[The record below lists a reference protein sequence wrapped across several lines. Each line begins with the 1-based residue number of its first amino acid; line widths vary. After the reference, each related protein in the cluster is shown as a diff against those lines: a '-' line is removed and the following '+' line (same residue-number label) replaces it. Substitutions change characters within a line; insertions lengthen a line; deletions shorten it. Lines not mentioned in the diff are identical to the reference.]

1 MKKSTKE
8 VKKSLRD
15 EIMTEIAL
23 KYRENQKTRQKLQ
36 KVNVFLIWTKHDMS
50 YSDFLNVILSL
61 EAQGYLHY
69 ERAKDNAE
77 KFCIKGE
84 CIPQEFVTLEPS
96 GKSFPETF
104 SDKQESEK
112 RLNIKYPIILAII
125 TALIGILLSNVL
137 IGWLSQLLEWFLSPF
152 HS

>member
-8 VKKSLRD
+8 VKKSLRN

-23 KYRENQKTRQKLQ
+23 KYRENQKTKQKLE
-36 KVNVFLIWTKHDMS
+36 KVNIFSVWTKHDMS

-77 KFCIKGE
+77 KFSVKGE

-96 GKSFPETF
+96 GKSFPETL
-104 SDKQESEK
+104 SDEK
-112 RLNIKYPIILAII
+112 ENEKKFNIKYPIILAII
-125 TALIGILLSNVL
+125 TALISILLSNSS
-137 IGWLSQLLEWFLSPF
+137 IDWLSQLSEWFLSLF
-152 HS
+152 RS